1 MKKDRPIIV
10 KGRGGLRGRL
20 APGTPDPASRK
31 AVRIHL
37 DRGEEIEV
45 PGEVLV
51 PQPGG
56 GYYLDLG
63 PEALDR
69 HRVTAAVAGKPTE
82 EVHVPVVQEKLD
94 VGKRQLE
101 TGKVVVKKT
110 VRARREVVD
119 PPLLQEKIRIER
131 VAVDRVVEGP
141 VETRQEGDVLIVP
154 VLEETLV
161 VEKRLILKE
170 ELHITRERA
179 EVRHPVEVT
188 IFREEAQVERID
200 PPDSGGKRKSA

>member
-10 KGRGGLRGRL
+10 KGRGGLSGSL
-20 APGTPDPASRK
+20 APGTRDPASRK
-31 AVRIHL
+31 TVRIHL

-45 PGEVLV
+45 PGEILV
-51 PQPGG
+51 PQPDGS
-56 GYYLDLG
+56 YYLDLG
-63 PEALDR
+63 PEALDL
-69 HRVTAAVAGKPTE
+69 HRVRAAGAGAQTE
-82 EVHVPVVQEKLD
+82 EVHVPVVQEKLE
-94 VGKRQLE
+94 VGKRQVE

-119 PPLLQEKIRIER
+119 PTLLQEKIRIER

-141 VETRQEGDVLIVP
+141 VEIRQEGDVLIVP

-170 ELHITRERA
+170 ELHISRERA
-179 EVRHPVEVT
+179 EARRPVEVT
-188 IFREEAQVERID
+188 LLREEAQVERID
-200 PPDSGGKRKSA
+200 PPDRGGKRKSA